1 MTAVRAVVWAPR
13 AKQGFARYL
22 AIHVRVASPEIAD
35 RIVRE
40 IASSAERLGQNPL
53 PERDRDELRPSL
65 RSLLVHPHTLFY
77 RIEANT
83 AQVVRVLHERR
94 DFLTLFAADEE

>member
-13 AKQGFARYL
+13 AKQDLRDIWRYY
-22 AIHVRVASPEIAD
+22 VRVASPEIAD

-40 IASSAERLGQNPL
+40 IASSGERLGQNPL
-53 PERDRDELRPSL
+53 PGRDRDELRPAL

-77 RIEANT
+77 RIESNT
-83 AQVVRVLHERR
+83 AQVVRILHERR

>member
-1 MTAVRAVVWAPR
+1 MAVRAVVWAPR
-13 AKQGFARYL
+13 AKQDLRDIWRYY
-22 AIHVRVASPEIAD
+22 IRVASPEIAD

-53 PERDRDELRPSL
+53 PGRDRDELRPDL